1 MKSAYKHL
9 NVKDRGIIENC
20 LNQGYKLF
28 EIANTL
34 SRDPRGIKEE
44 IYNKREISNKSLKGN
59 LCGKFETCKK
69 IRLCDSCNTGVCKY
83 CKYHN
88 CNIDCKDFVRLP
100 ECKQIKRY
108 PYVCNSCSKLR
119 TCHMVKVF
127 YKAHVAQEKY
137 EDNVSSHK
145 KGIKKTAKEIKDL
158 DYFISQGVRNGHSIS
173 VIIAKNSLN
182 IAPSTAY
189 RYINDKV
196 LTTRNIDL
204 KRKVRYKVSKKA
216 IKRKRKDYNCLKGRK
231 LEDYVAYIN
240 KHPFTNT
247 WQLDTII
254 GKIDD
259 KTCVLSLLYT
269 KSNLQLFF
277 KLNSKSEEEVIR
289 IFDSIK
295 MHLGDELFKE
305 IFETIITD
313 NGSEFLNPDGIE
325 TSNKSGEKLINIFYC
340 DPNRSDQKGK
350 CEKNHEHFRELIPK
364 GRSMDLYDEKD
375 IEHVSLMVNNYPR
388 ALFKFNSPLQTSKI
402 FLNEKVFELNNL
414 CEIPTSK
421 VILKPLI
428 KK

>member
-108 PYVCNSCSKLR
+108 PYVCNSCFKLR

-158 DYFISQGVRNGHSIS
+158 DYLISQGVRNGHSIS

-240 KHPFTNT
+240 EHPFTNT

>member
-259 KTCVLSLLYT
+259 KTCVLSLLYA

>member
-1 MKSAYKHL
+1 M
-9 NVKDRGIIENC
+9 
-20 LNQGYKLF
+20 
-28 EIANTL
+28 
-34 SRDPRGIKEE
+34 
-44 IYNKREISNKSLKGN
+44 
-59 LCGKFETCKK
+59 
-69 IRLCDSCNTGVCKY
+69 
-83 CKYHN
+83 
-88 CNIDCKDFVRLP
+88 
-100 ECKQIKRY
+100 
-108 PYVCNSCSKLR
+108 
-119 TCHMVKVF
+119 
-127 YKAHVAQEKY
+127 
-137 EDNVSSHK
+137 
-145 KGIKKTAKEIKDL
+145 
-158 DYFISQGVRNGHSIS
+158 
-173 VIIAKNSLN
+173 
-182 IAPSTAY
+182 
-189 RYINDKV
+189 
-196 LTTRNIDL
+196 
-204 KRKVRYKVSKKA
+204 
-216 IKRKRKDYNCLKGRK
+216 
-231 LEDYVAYIN
+231 AYIN
-240 KHPFTNT
+240 EHPFTNT

-375 IEHVSLMVNNYPR
+375 IEHVSIMVNNYPR

>member
-83 CKYHN
+83 CKHHN

-108 PYVCNSCSKLR
+108 PYVCNSCFKLR

-158 DYFISQGVRNGHSIS
+158 DYLISQGVRNGHSIS

-204 KRKVRYKVSKKA
+204 KRKVRYKVSKKVV
-216 IKRKRKDYNCLKGRK
+216 KRKRKDYNCLKGRK

-240 KHPFTNT
+240 EHPFTNT

-350 CEKNHEHFRELIPK
+350 CEKK
-364 GRSMDLYDEKD
+364 S
-375 IEHVSLMVNNYPR
+375 
-388 ALFKFNSPLQTSKI
+388 
-402 FLNEKVFELNNL
+402 
-414 CEIPTSK
+414 
-421 VILKPLI
+421 
-428 KK
+428 

>member
-9 NVKDRGIIENC
+9 NVKDRGIIESC

-108 PYVCNSCSKLR
+108 PYVCNSCFKLR

-158 DYFISQGVRNGHSIS
+158 DYLISQGVRNGHSIS

-204 KRKVRYKVSKKA
+204 KRKIRYKVSKKA
-216 IKRKRKDYNCLKGRK
+216 IKRKR
-231 LEDYVAYIN
+231 
-240 KHPFTNT
+240 
-247 WQLDTII
+247 
-254 GKIDD
+254 
-259 KTCVLSLLYT
+259 
-269 KSNLQLFF
+269 
-277 KLNSKSEEEVIR
+277 
-289 IFDSIK
+289 
-295 MHLGDELFKE
+295 
-305 IFETIITD
+305 
-313 NGSEFLNPDGIE
+313 
-325 TSNKSGEKLINIFYC
+325 
-340 DPNRSDQKGK
+340 
-350 CEKNHEHFRELIPK
+350 
-364 GRSMDLYDEKD
+364 
-375 IEHVSLMVNNYPR
+375 
-388 ALFKFNSPLQTSKI
+388 
-402 FLNEKVFELNNL
+402 
-414 CEIPTSK
+414 
-421 VILKPLI
+421 
-428 KK
+428 